1 VTRDE
6 LPYRLE
12 MAYEILREIFGIQ
25 GGRTIARRLYEKL
38 GLRFEE
44 VPKFELMDYVEIA
57 KNKLSQLANPIYRP
71 TNAPHA

>member
-1 VTRDE
+1 
-6 LPYRLE
+6 

-25 GGRTIARRLYEKL
+25 GGRTISRTIARRLYEKL